1 MDMHRQGAPALDSG
15 DTAFV
20 IISSILVLLMTL
32 PGLMLFYGALTARG
46 ALVNELAL
54 GSGNGTRWP
63 GRHHLIARVW
73 ALCVSGGRAR
83 ADRACFCLQVVSPDS
98 RVFCRR
104 LCKPSRLPP

>member
-46 ALVNELAL
+46 PCER
-54 GSGNGTRWP
+54 TC
-63 GRHHLIARVW
+63 ARVRQRHEVAREAPPHRACVG
-73 ALCVSGGRAR
+73 ALRVGRTGALPRAR
-83 ADRACFCLQVVSPDS
+83 LPARSVV
-98 RVFCRR
+98 RR
-104 LCKPSRLPP
+104 